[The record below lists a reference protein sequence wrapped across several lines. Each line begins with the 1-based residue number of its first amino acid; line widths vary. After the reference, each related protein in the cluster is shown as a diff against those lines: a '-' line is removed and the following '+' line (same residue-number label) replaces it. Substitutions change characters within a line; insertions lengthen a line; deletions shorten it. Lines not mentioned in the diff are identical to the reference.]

1 MVKMPSAPL
10 MEALANLPKAR
21 ILMLGPSIR
30 GGSVKVF
37 LSIVGGT
44 ASRRVHL
51 STQND
56 TVSTESTRSPGTGLV
71 TVTMGHFKQVR
82 HFCLV

>member
-1 MVKMPSAPL
+1 
-10 MEALANLPKAR
+10 MEALANLPKPR
-21 ILMLGPSIR
+21 VLMLGPSIR

-44 ASRRVHL
+44 DSWRVHL
-51 STQND
+51 SMQND

-71 TVTMGHFKQVR
+71 TMTVGHFKQVG